1 MEKTYF
7 VLSNNNKLQEHC
19 MSDYSG
25 SALKKATPAKEAPK
39 KLHRI
44 IIRKLP
50 VRGFT
55 LDDFN
60 TCIDRVCRELN
71 LSKDFFLVE
80 HFIEG
85 KIR

>member
-1 MEKTYF
+1 
-7 VLSNNNKLQEHC
+7 
-19 MSDYSG
+19 MSDNSG
-25 SALKKATPAKEAPK
+25 SGFKKAALIAKEAPK

-44 IIRKLP
+44 LIRKLP

-60 TCIDRVCRELN
+60 TCIDRVCHELHLN
-71 LSKDFFLVE
+71 KDCFLVE
-80 HFIEG
+80 HFVEG